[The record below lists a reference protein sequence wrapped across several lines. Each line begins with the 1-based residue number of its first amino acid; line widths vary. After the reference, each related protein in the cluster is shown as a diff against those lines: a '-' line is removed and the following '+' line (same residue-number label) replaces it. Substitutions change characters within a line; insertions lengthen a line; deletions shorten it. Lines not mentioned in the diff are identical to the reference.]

1 MAFGSN
7 IEKKEEDTD
16 VKKDDKKGGKNR

>member
-7 IEKKEEDTD
+7 VEKKEEDTD